1 MLQQAYTPSNTGI
14 ASFVHASADYDLA
27 PIGIGSMQEQV
38 GRLAEFGRNGDIY
51 VVHAAEGETV
61 IPMEVLDSNPQIK
74 EMLFA
79 QMRDMGMDPERYVV
93 GNELNSINPN
103 TGMPEFWFKSIWKS
117 VKKVFK
123 AVAPIIVP
131 IIGNAI
137 LPGIGGILASMAYTK
152 LSGGSWGDT
161 LKAGIMSYAGSALM
175 AGVSGIGDPGGF
187 IGGLESGL
195 TAPFDAVSN
204 LSGAFDAGIFGSG
217 ATAAAPA
224 AASGAAGT
232 GGTGA
237 AAGTGGASAT
247 PAGGFDAAGGFQAG
261 ADQGLGWAPDPVGA
275 VSGSSAAGLT
285 PGTGLTLGGGSNVDF
300 FPEVIGA
307 DTLSGGAASQSY
319 GNYLAGRTPGTLGP
333 GTQVAGGGFD
343 PSYLPQNAIA
353 DPNAA
358 FGYDAL
364 GGGDAWSTAGS
375 GADPNAAFG
384 YDALGGG
391 DAAAWS
397 TQPAK
402 QGFFGRN
409 LGLDEVD
416 EYSSKA
422 GDYLFRGG
430 DTQQVVD
437 QNMLEAENAYIARRA
452 AQGIKPTEAGI
463 GAARAGAGP
472 SIYAKYG
479 PSLALAGGAAYLG
492 GAFDAPED
500 PDKEAREEAQRRFEE
515 ATSPSRK
522 NALLESDP
530 DSYEI
535 YDLDPY
541 KYRPAPN
548 PRSYQGTRAVNFA
561 RAAAPPP
568 YLQNS
573 PDYARYSAAGG
584 GFIDGQPQYLNYGGT
599 AQYPRRE
606 MLVEGPGTER
616 SDDIPA
622 MLSDGEFV
630 LNSRSV
636 RGADP
641 TGQGNRYRGA
651 QNLYNMM
658 RNFEMK
664 G

>member
-38 GRLAEFGRNGDIY
+38 DRLAEFGRNGDIY

-161 LKAGIMSYAGSALM
+161 LKAGIMSYAGGAISS
-175 AGVSGIGDPGGF
+175 GFGGIGDPGGF
-187 IGGLESGL
+187 MGGLESGL

-285 PGTGLTLGGGSNVDF
+285 PGTGLTSGGGSNVDF

-307 DTLSGGAASQSY
+307 DTLSGGAGSQSY

-343 PSYLPQNAIA
+343 PFLPQNAIA

-402 QGFFGRN
+402 PAFWEELSETPENVDSNTCLRGIPCSRYPDKWLTKRPVNLASTTAQGGYQTRLGRIAARAQRGYDMLN
-409 LGLDEVD
+409 TAPLSLSRAVPHTLAVRLTRRRIRIRKLEKRHRDVLKRLRHRHAKTP
-416 EYSSKA
+416 SSKA
-422 GDYLFRGG
+422 IQIVMRYMIWTRTNIGPHQIPAATKEPAPLI
-430 DTQQVVD
+430 
-437 QNMLEAENAYIARRA
+437 LPARRLHHRICKTA
-452 AQGIKPTEAGI
+452 LTMRAT
-463 GAARAGAGP
+463 ARLAGA
-472 SIYAKYG
+472 
-479 PSLALAGGAAYLG
+479 L
-492 GAFDAPED
+492 
-500 PDKEAREEAQRRFEE
+500 
-515 ATSPSRK
+515 
-522 NALLESDP
+522 
-530 DSYEI
+530 
-535 YDLDPY
+535 
-541 KYRPAPN
+541 
-548 PRSYQGTRAVNFA
+548 
-561 RAAAPPP
+561 
-568 YLQNS
+568 
-573 PDYARYSAAGG
+573 
-584 GFIDGQPQYLNYGGT
+584 
-599 AQYPRRE
+599 
-606 MLVEGPGTER
+606 
-616 SDDIPA
+616 
-622 MLSDGEFV
+622 
-630 LNSRSV
+630 
-636 RGADP
+636 
-641 TGQGNRYRGA
+641 
-651 QNLYNMM
+651 
-658 RNFEMK
+658 
-664 G
+664 

>member
-93 GNELNSINPN
+93 GNELNSINPD
-103 TGMPEFWFKSIWKS
+103 TGMPEFFFKSIWKS
-117 VKKVFK
+117 VKKIFK
-123 AVAPIIVP
+123 AVAPIILP

-161 LKAGIMSYAGSALM
+161 LKAGLMNYAGSAM
-175 AGVSGIGDPGGF
+175 MSGISGIGDPGGF
-187 IGGLESGL
+187 MGGLQSGL
-195 TAPFDAVSN
+195 TAPFGAVSN

-224 AASGAAGT
+224 AAGT
-232 GGTGA
+232 GTSPTGSTA
-237 AAGTGGASAT
+237 ATGGPSPT
-247 PAGGFDAAGGFQAG
+247 TSGSFDTSGGFQAG
-261 ADQGLGWAPDPVGA
+261 ADQGLGWTSD
-275 VSGSSAAGLT
+275 SGLT
-285 PGTGLTLGGGSNVDF
+285 PGSGLTSAGNVDF
-300 FPEVIGA
+300 TNTSPNIPRPFAMDAYMEQYPRLGPVPALG
-307 DTLSGGAASQSY
+307 SGPA
-319 GNYLAGRTPGTLGP
+319 LGP
-333 GTQVAGGGFD
+333 GPATLLTAPAVPPVAKPSFLERVLGDTGKTVDQYMFGGGNT
-343 PSYLPQNAIA
+343 PQDILNEQIRLGDIYKATTPTRFQSPAEYAKAIA
-353 DPNAA
+353 NAQPN
-358 FGYDAL
+358 
-364 GGGDAWSTAGS
+364 
-375 GADPNAAFG
+375 
-384 YDALGGG
+384 
-391 DAAAWS
+391 
-397 TQPAK
+397 
-402 QGFFGRN
+402 
-409 LGLDEVD
+409 
-416 EYSSKA
+416 
-422 GDYLFRGG
+422 
-430 DTQQVVD
+430 
-437 QNMLEAENAYIARRA
+437 MI
-452 AQGIKPTEAGI
+452 
-463 GAARAGAGP
+463 
-472 SIYAKYG
+472 AKYG

-515 ATSPSRK
+515 ASSPSRR

-530 DSYEI
+530 DSYMV

-541 KYRPAPN
+541 RYRPAPN

-561 RAAAPPP
+561 RAAAPSP
-568 YLQNS
+568 YMQNS

>member
-27 PIGIGSMQEQV
+27 PIGIGSMREQAD
-38 GRLAEFGRNGDIY
+38 RLAEFGRNGDIY

-93 GNELNSINPN
+93 GNELNSINPD

-161 LKAGIMSYAGSALM
+161 LKAGIMSYAGGAIS
-175 AGVSGIGDPGGF
+175 SGFGNIGDPGGF
-187 IGGLESGL
+187 MGGLESGL
-195 TAPFDAVSN
+195 TAPFDSLSN

-285 PGTGLTLGGGSNVDF
+285 PGTGLTSGGGSNVDF
-300 FPEVIGA
+300 SPEVIGA
-307 DTLSGGAASQSY
+307 DTLPGGAGSQSY

-343 PSYLPQNAIA
+343 PFLPQNAIA

-402 QGFFGRN
+402 PAFWERQLGTSPRTGRAADEGLTTASDTLFGKTPTTGD
-409 LGLDEVD
+409 LAK
-416 EYSSKA
+416 KA
-422 GDYLFRGG
+422 GEFKSEYLK
-430 DTQQVVD
+430 
-437 QNMLEAENAYIARRA
+437 E
-452 AQGIKPTEAGI
+452 GIKLSDSDAIALATKDLTP
-463 GAARAGAGP
+463 GP
-472 SIYAKYG
+472 IRKYG

-492 GAFDAPED
+492 GVFDAPED

-515 ATSPSRK
+515 ASSPSRK

-568 YLQNS
+568 Y
-573 PDYARYSAAGG
+573 YRAK
-584 GFIDGQPQYLNYGGT
+584 QP
-599 AQYPRRE
+599 
-606 MLVEGPGTER
+606 
-616 SDDIPA
+616 
-622 MLSDGEFV
+622 
-630 LNSRSV
+630 
-636 RGADP
+636 
-641 TGQGNRYRGA
+641 
-651 QNLYNMM
+651 
-658 RNFEMK
+658 
-664 G
+664 

>member
-27 PIGIGSMQEQV
+27 PIGIGSMREQV
-38 GRLAEFGRNGDIY
+38 DRLAEFGRNGDIY

-61 IPMEVLDSNPQIK
+61 IPMEVLDANPQVK
-74 EMLFA
+74 EMLFS
-79 QMRDMGMDPERYVV
+79 QMRDMGLDPERYVV
-93 GNELNSINPN
+93 GNELNSINPD
-103 TGMPEFWFKSIWKS
+103 TGMPEFFSFKKAWKS

-123 AVAPIIVP
+123 AVAPILATVV
-131 IIGNAI
+131 GNAI

-175 AGVSGIGDPGGF
+175 AGFGGIGDPGGF
-187 IGGLESGL
+187 MGGLEMGL
-195 TAPFDAVSN
+195 TAPFGAVSN
-204 LSGAFDAGIFGSG
+204 LSGSWDQGVFGKAGAGNAPG
-217 ATAAAPA
+217 ASLYDKTIRNYDPNAVSYGTTAAAPIK
-224 AASGAAGT
+224 
-232 GGTGA
+232 
-237 AAGTGGASAT
+237 
-247 PAGGFDAAGGFQAG
+247 
-261 ADQGLGWAPDPVGA
+261 PVTTTALPGSTSS
-275 VSGSSAAGLT
+275 VSGIAGST
-285 PGTGLTLGGGSNVDF
+285 PSV
-300 FPEVIGA
+300 
-307 DTLSGGAASQSY
+307 SG
-319 GNYLAGRTPGTLGP
+319 
-333 GTQVAGGGFD
+333 
-343 PSYLPQNAIA
+343 
-353 DPNAA
+353 
-358 FGYDAL
+358 
-364 GGGDAWSTAGS
+364 TAGS
-375 GADPNAAFG
+375 PAFNAASIKPVDFIQPT
-384 YDALGGG
+384 AAQESAFFVASGG
-391 DAAAWS
+391 
-397 TQPAK
+397 
-402 QGFFGRN
+402 
-409 LGLDEVD
+409 
-416 EYSSKA
+416 A
-422 GDYLFRGG
+422 GDYLMPVSTANPGAMTGGLTTLEQYGPLSELQRGQAFAALNPVSPTAAVTQAGLGSATAGSATAGSATAGSANPVAKPSFLERVFG
-430 DTQQVVD
+430 DTGKTVD
-437 QNMLEAENAYIARRA
+437 KYMFGGGNTPQDILDEQIRLGNIYKATTDTSLQSPAEYAKAIANAQPNMI
-452 AQGIKPTEAGI
+452 
-463 GAARAGAGP
+463 
-472 SIYAKYG
+472 AKYG

-492 GAFDAPED
+492 GMFDAPED

-515 ATSPSRK
+515 ASSPSRR
-522 NALLESDP
+522 NELLRDNPEQF
-530 DSYEI
+530 EI
-535 YDLDPY
+535 ADLDPY

-548 PRSYQGTRAVNFA
+548 PRSYQGTMPVNFA
-561 RAAAPPP
+561 RAAAPST
-568 YLQNS
+568 YMRNS